1 MRKLTFA
8 IVILCT
14 NSLFAQNVAQDT
26 AQKDTVEQAALINDP
41 LIVYGEVSTVSLNTI
56 GIVLD
61 ARYKLSDHQDISSWS
76 LFNRDPRINIA
87 GTYFIS
93 DLMYNFSNQDYSM
106 IFSIGV
112 RAMRIYQPIQANGD
126 GIVLKVRFR
135 IK

>member
-1 MRKLTFA
+1 MRKLIFA

-14 NSLFAQNVAQDT
+14 NSLFAQNITQDT
-26 AQKDTVEQAALINDP
+26 VQKDTSKEETSVIDP
-41 LIVYGEVSTVSLNTI
+41 LTVYGEVSSISLNTI

-76 LFNRDPRINIA
+76 LFNRDPRIDIA

-93 DLMYNFSNQDYSM
+93 DLMYNYSNEDYSI
-106 IFSIGV
+106 IFSVGV

-126 GIVLKVRFR
+126 GLLVKVRFR
-135 IK
+135 IR

>member
-41 LIVYGEVSTVSLNTI
+41 LTVYGEVSTISLNTI

-126 GIVLKVRFR
+126 GLVLKVRFR

>member
-1 MRKLTFA
+1 MRKLIFA

-14 NSLFAQNVAQDT
+14 NSLFAQNITQDT
-26 AQKDTVEQAALINDP
+26 VQKDTSKEETSVIDP
-41 LIVYGEVSTVSLNTI
+41 LTVYGEVSTISLNTI

-126 GIVLKVRFR
+126 GLVLKVRFR
-135 IK
+135 IR

>member
-26 AQKDTVEQAALINDP
+26 AQKDTVEQEALINDP
-41 LIVYGEVSTVSLNTI
+41 LTVYGEVSTISLNTI

-76 LFNRDPRINIA
+76 LLNRDPRINIA

-93 DLMYNFSNQDYSM
+93 DLMYNYSNEDYSI
-106 IFSIGV
+106 IFSVGV

-126 GIVLKVRFR
+126 GLLVKVRFR

>member
-41 LIVYGEVSTVSLNTI
+41 LTVYGEVSTISLNTI

>member
-1 MRKLTFA
+1 MRKLIFA

-26 AQKDTVEQAALINDP
+26 AQKDTSKEETSVIDP
-41 LIVYGEVSTVSLNTI
+41 LTVYGEVSSISLNTI

-76 LFNRDPRINIA
+76 LFNRDPRIDIA

-93 DLMYNFSNQDYSM
+93 DLMYNYSNEDYSI
-106 IFSIGV
+106 IFSVGV

-126 GIVLKVRFR
+126 GLLVKVRFR
-135 IK
+135 IR

>member
-41 LIVYGEVSTVSLNTI
+41 LTVYGEISTISLNTI

-126 GIVLKVRFR
+126 GLVLKVRFR